1 MVDANVVADDKLS
14 TYNFY
19 KGTYL
24 DGLLQTE
31 RVLFAKADAG
41 PFQHGGL
48 FSKVRNREP
57 LILGKD
63 ISVFTSDEVINFVQQ
78 ILALS
83 YPSISF

>member
-1 MVDANVVADDKLS
+1 MVDANA
-14 TYNFY
+14 TYCFY

-31 RVLFAKADAG
+31 RVLFAKADAS
-41 PFQHGGL
+41 PFQHSGL

-57 LILGKD
+57 LIPGKD
-63 ISVFTSDEVINFVQQ
+63 ISVFASDEVVNFVQQ

-83 YPSISF
+83 YP

>member
-1 MVDANVVADDKLS
+1 MVDANAVTDNKLS

-31 RVLFAKADAG
+31 RVLFAKADTG

-48 FSKVRNREP
+48 FSEVRNREP
-57 LILGKD
+57 LVPGKD
-63 ISVFTSDEVINFVQQ
+63 LSVFAVNEVVNFVQQ

-83 YPSISF
+83 HP